1 MTAEDEARREAA
13 LTVATEARARVPET
27 VAAILLVSAEPNLE
41 DAARALRRSDP
52 YLFSR
57 TDAGAGEGNSREA
70 LPYPGPSF
78 GQSVNDALRR
88 AAWG

>member
-1 MTAEDEARREAA
+1 MTEQDDARREAA
-13 LTVATEARARVPET
+13 LTVAREVRARVPET
-27 VAAILLVSAEPNLE
+27 VAAILLVSPEPNLE
-41 DAARALRRSDP
+41 DAAQALRRSDP

-70 LPYPGPSF
+70 MPHPVATF
-78 GQSVNDALRR
+78 GQGVNDALRR

>member
-1 MTAEDEARREAA
+1 MSEQDGAQREAA
-13 LTVATEARARVPET
+13 LTVAREARARRPEI
-27 VAAILLVSAEPNLE
+27 VADLLIVGGGNYE
-41 DAARALRRSDP
+41 DGIRRLRQTDA

-70 LPYPGPSF
+70 MPYAGPTF
-78 GQSVNDALRR
+78 GQTVGDALRR

>member
-1 MTAEDEARREAA
+1 MSDDEARREAA
-13 LTVATEARARVPET
+13 LTVATEARARVPGT
-27 VAAILLVSAEPNLE
+27 VAAILLVSVEPNLE

-70 LPYPGPSF
+70 MPSAAPSF
-78 GQSVNDALRR
+78 GQAVGDALRR